1 MVLIDTIYIH
11 NSGGKILLNIL
22 IKKIISIGQE
32 SFFFLFD
39 NRLDPKI
46 YKELKLENFRILKSS
61 EQSRKSFYKKNKK
74 SFNNYFCFSNVPP
87 PIQIEKPVIIYFHN
101 DIILDFTKSNIG
113 LIQKFKF
120 RLKKIYINVK
130 NYKHYNWAVQTPL
143 MKDKLIKAFGV
154 KSKNISIF
162 PFFDEF
168 TPVLNKDIISNTF
181 LYVANYTQNKNHK
194 RLIKALIQAS
204 LKTRGNFKLKL
215 TLEEKDFKVLSKKT
229 NYLKSNFE
237 LINLGIL
244 DKKRLGVAYEEA
256 NFFIY
261 PSLKESFGLPLIEAS
276 NFSCFILASDLEYVH
291 EVIKPS
297 LTFDP
302 YSTESISNAIL
313 KAIDTDDLPKTKV
326 LIENKLDNFIEFI
339 ISQDVQK

>member
-11 NSGGKILLNIL
+11 NSGGKILLNVL
-22 IKKIISIGQE
+22 IRKIVSIEQK

-46 YKELKLENFRILKSS
+46 YKELNLENFTILKAS
-61 EQSRKSFYKKNKK
+61 EQSRRSFYKKNKK
-74 SFNNYFCFSNVPP
+74 LFNNYFCFSNIPP
-87 PIQIEKPVIIYFHN
+87 PIKIEKPVIIYFQN
-101 DIILDFTKSNIG
+101 DIILDPTKANIG
-113 LIQKFKF
+113 LIQIFKF
-120 RLKKIYINVK
+120 WLKKKYINVK
-130 NYKHYNWAVQTPL
+130 NQKHYNWGVQTSL

-154 KSKNISIF
+154 QSKNIFIF

-168 TPVLNKDIISNTF
+168 TPSLNKKIISDTF

-194 RLIKALIQAS
+194 RLIKAHIQAS
-204 LKTRGNFKLKL
+204 LKTKRNFKLKL
-215 TLEEKDFKVLSKKT
+215 TLEEKDFKILIKET

-244 DKKRLGVAYEEA
+244 DKKRLEEAYQEA

-261 PSLKESFGLPLIEAS
+261 PSLKESLGLPLIEAS
-276 NFSCFILASDLEYVH
+276 NFSCSVLASDLEYVH

-313 KAIDTDDLPKTKV
+313 KAIDTDYLPKTKV
-326 LIENKLDNFIEFI
+326 LVENKLVNLIKFI
-339 ISQDVQK
+339 ISQNAQK